1 MYFALVFTF
10 FNFYNFQNIMKR
22 NSYYCEKVGNG
33 VFFFIYKI
41 ELCLIEAIQQILTH
55 VLLLNA
61 YNMFTNLR

>member
-1 MYFALVFTF
+1 
-10 FNFYNFQNIMKR
+10 MKR